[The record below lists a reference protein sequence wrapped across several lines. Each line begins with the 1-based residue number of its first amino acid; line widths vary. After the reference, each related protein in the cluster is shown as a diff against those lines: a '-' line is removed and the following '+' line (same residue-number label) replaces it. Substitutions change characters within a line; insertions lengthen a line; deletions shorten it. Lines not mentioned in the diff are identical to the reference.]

1 MEFNYRDLL
10 PLEGPDT
17 TEYRLVT
24 TEGVNTVDLGGR
36 QFLEV
41 SNEALTALTSEA
53 MRDIAHLLRPSHLQ
67 QLANI
72 LDDDS
77 TASQSALRWFGE
89 PNTWAANH
97 TKAPDAGC
105 RSRMRRHAINSP
117 ASSPTKSANAMAVS
131 RASTSAGTWVA
142 RAT

>member
-53 MRDIAHLLRPSHLQ
+53 MRDIAHLLRPSHFARPTSPVVFRLSFFDRPS
-67 QLANI
+67 LPACHLVYPARVPLRPSNFARPT
-72 LDDDS
+72 S
-77 TASQSALRWFGE
+77 PGPFRPSSVREVPSA
-89 PNTWAANH
+89 
-97 TKAPDAGC
+97 
-105 RSRMRRHAINSP
+105 
-117 ASSPTKSANAMAVS
+117 
-131 RASTSAGTWVA
+131 TS
-142 RAT
+142 

>member
-1 MEFNYRDLL
+1 VTDFDYTDLL

-41 SNEALTALTSEA
+41 SHDAITALTSEA

-67 QLANI
+67 QLADI
-72 LDDDS
+72 LDDTEASPNDHFVAVELLKNANIAAGGVLPGCQDTG
-77 TASQSALRWFGE
+77 TAIVKGKKGQYVL
-89 PNTWAANH
+89 T
-97 TKAPDAGC
+97 
-105 RSRMRRHAINSP
+105 
-117 ASSPTKSANAMAVS
+117 
-131 RASTSAGTWVA
+131 
-142 RAT
+142 